1 MDAAKIAALAERVRQ
16 VQGQSLNE
24 AMTKN
29 SLIMPFINALGYD
42 VFNPSEVAA
51 EYTADLGQNAEK
63 K

>member
-29 SLIMPFINALGYD
+29 SLIMPFIKAVL
-42 VFNPSEVAA
+42 
-51 EYTADLGQNAEK
+51 
-63 K
+63 